1 MIKPKTITLVR
12 AEGLINECNKPKVAR
27 SWAEANAILFN
38 WSRTAP
44 EHGGYDKC
52 DFTVIFEDG
61 QEYKGRYDLVH
72 YRREH
77 PSLARHVKDFVRYLA
92 GDLPHWCVTEE
103 DKTRVRKHQASLGD
117 DTRVEAAKWLETYE
131 TT

>member
-12 AEGLINECNKPKVAR
+12 AEGLIQECNKPKVAR
-27 SWAEANAILFN
+27 SWVEANAILFN

-61 QEYKGRYDLVH
+61 TDYKGRYDLVH
-72 YRREH
+72 YRCQH
-77 PSLARHVKDFVRYLA
+77 PNLARHVKDFVRYLA
-92 GDLPHWCVTEE
+92 GELPHWCVKEE
-103 DKTRVRKHQASLGD
+103 DKARVRKHQASLGD
-117 DTRVEAAKWLETYE
+117 DTRVEAVKWLETYE
-131 TT
+131 TN